1 MMDIKPLLRQLN
13 LRPSK
18 GRGQSF
24 LVDESVLDAILDA
37 AEVSPEDTI
46 LEVGP
51 GLGILTAALAQRAG
65 RVVAVEIEPRLA
77 AHLRK
82 SLAIFSHVQIVE
94 GDILTLPGTLPE
106 VSEPPGGFPY
116 KVVANI
122 PYAITSA
129 LLRHFLESPSP
140 PTRLV
145 LMVQK
150 EVAQRIVAAPGHLSL
165 LALSVQFYGD
175 PRLVAMVPARAFYP
189 VPQVDSAIL
198 RVDVLPQPRLA
209 VEPQRFFRVA
219 AAGFSQKRKQL
230 KNSLA
235 GGLGLSS
242 QETVAILQAVGID
255 AHRRAETLNLEE
267 WGRLT
272 QALGPQRTSSLR

>member
-1 MMDIKPLLRQLN
+1 MDIRPLLRQLN

-24 LVDESVLDAILDA
+24 LVDESVLATILDA
-37 AEVSPEDTI
+37 AELSPTDTV

-51 GLGILTAALAQRAG
+51 GLGILTGALAQRAG
-65 RVVAVEIEPRLA
+65 RVIAVEIEPRLA

-82 SLAIFSHVQIVE
+82 ALAIFPNVQMVE
-94 GDILTLPGTLPE
+94 GDILTLPAGILPE
-106 VSEPPGGFPY
+106 VPAPAGGCLPY

-129 LLRHFLESPSP
+129 ILRHLLESATP

-145 LMVQK
+145 IMVQK

-165 LALSVQFYGD
+165 LAISVQFYGD
-175 PRLVAMVPARAFYP
+175 AQLMAVIPARSFYP

-198 RVDVLPQPRLA
+198 RVDVLPQPRIA
-209 VEPQRFFRVA
+209 VEPKRFFHVVT
-219 AAGFSQKRKQL
+219 AGFSQKRKQL
-230 KNSLA
+230 KNSLS
-235 GGLGLSS
+235 GGLDLSP
-242 QETVAILQAVGID
+242 QEVVSILHHVGID
-255 AHRRAETLNLEE
+255 ERRRAETLTWQE

-272 QALGPQRTSSLR
+272 KEIY